1 MIKIKSISIL
11 FFISILS
18 INAFAQSSLLWKIE
32 GNNITKPIYL
42 FGTIHLIPGDKFS
55 VSKKLDSIALNSDNV
70 VFEMKLDD
78 PELAQI
84 SLKKLALDSVPK
96 LEMLYTKKEYKKLT
110 KKLKDMGIPYVLF
123 EQFKP
128 FVLQQQVLSTLVSNP
143 KGYETYFLG
152 LVKSKKVQIG
162 GLDSPEVQLSSIDSI
177 PLKIQ
182 AKSLYDLVMKPEKS
196 QEELRKLFEVYQ
208 SNDVD
213 KIFDYINK
221 EKDFSSL
228 SNSLLD
234 IRNLRWIDTMVS
246 MFDNNQSYFIAVGAA
261 HLGGPQGLIKL
272 LRDKGYSVTAI
283 SKE

>member
-18 INAFAQSSLLWKIE
+18 INVFAQSSLLWKIE